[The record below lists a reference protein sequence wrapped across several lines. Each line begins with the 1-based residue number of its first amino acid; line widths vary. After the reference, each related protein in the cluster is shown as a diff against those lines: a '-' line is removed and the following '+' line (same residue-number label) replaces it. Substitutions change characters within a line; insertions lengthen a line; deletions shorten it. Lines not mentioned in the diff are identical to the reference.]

1 MKRSRMDSDLLS
13 LAKNIDGAYIHHQPK
28 KDNRRWG
35 IRSKKFNH
43 ESTAW
48 VAPKVS
54 SNQFTVVP
62 TGEFRRFRSQLE
74 MMSQRIGQDQT
85 RTVYYFHFAQAKD
98 VFEIFYSSSEEILT
112 SNDEQVDVPTS
123 EQIQLELEEA
133 IERSF
138 NDTPDNRKKRLF
150 SSNKRP
156 ERIHTT
162 TYTFRRNPDVIVEV
176 LLRADGICERC
187 KQQAPFSRSR
197 DGTPY
202 LEVHHIKRLADGG
215 DDSVEN
221 AQALCPN
228 CHRELHFG

>member
-1 MKRSRMDSDLLS
+1 MKRNHMDSELIS
-13 LAKNIDGAYIHHQPK
+13 VATHIDGTYVHYQPK

-35 IRSKKFNH
+35 LRRKDFNL

-48 VAPKVS
+48 VEPRVS
-54 SNQFTVVP
+54 SNQFIVVP
-62 TGEFRRFRSQLE
+62 TGEFRRFSSQLE
-74 MMSQRIGQDQT
+74 VMSQRIGQDQT

-98 VFEIFYSSSEEILT
+98 VFEIFCSRSEEILT
-112 SNDEQVDVPTS
+112 SNDEQVGYPTS
-123 EQIQLELEEA
+123 EQIQLELEDA
-133 IERSF
+133 IGRSF
-138 NDTPDNRKKRLF
+138 NDTPGNRKKRLF

-156 ERIHTT
+156 ERIQTT
-162 TYTFRRNPDVIVEV
+162 THTFRRNPDVIVEV
-176 LLRADGICERC
+176 LLRADGVCERC

>member
-1 MKRSRMDSDLLS
+1 MKRSPMDSALLL
-13 LAKNIDGAYIHHQPK
+13 LAENIDGTYIHYQPK

-35 IRSKKFNH
+35 IRRKDFNH

-48 VAPKVS
+48 IAPKVS
-54 SNQFTVVP
+54 SNRFTVVP
-62 TGEFRRFRSQLE
+62 TGDFKRFSSQLE
-74 MMSQRIGQDQT
+74 VMSQRIGQDQN
-85 RTVYYFHFAQAKD
+85 RTVYYFYFEQAKD
-98 VFEIFYSSSEEILT
+98 VFDIFCPCSEEILT
-112 SNDEQVDVPTS
+112 STDEQVGTPTS
-123 EQIQLELEEA
+123 EQIQFELEDA

-150 SSNKRP
+150 SSNKLP
-156 ERIHTT
+156 ERIQTITHT
-162 TYTFRRNPDVIVEV
+162 FKRNPDVIVEV
-176 LLRADGICERC
+176 LLRADGVCERC